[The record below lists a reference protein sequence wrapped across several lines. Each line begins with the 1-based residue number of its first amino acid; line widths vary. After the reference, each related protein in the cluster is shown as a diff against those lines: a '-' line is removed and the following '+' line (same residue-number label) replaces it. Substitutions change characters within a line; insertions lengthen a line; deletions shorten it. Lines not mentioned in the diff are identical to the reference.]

1 MKPKRWSVDYKAG
14 DESGRTYDRIVVP
27 PRPRTETE
35 LRRIYVAAATREFPG
50 VRFFIRNVGSF
61 SVGESRVRAGI
72 KGQAD
77 VYFYMRGGRGGEIE
91 LKNIRTPQTKEQK
104 AWQAFCEEWEIPF
117 LLLRAQSDDP
127 IDDWLVRT
135 YEFLKKVQR

>member
-1 MKPKRWSVDYKAG
+1 MK
-14 DESGRTYDRIVVP
+14 
-27 PRPRTETE
+27 TEIE
-35 LRRIYVAAATREFPG
+35 LRRIYVAAATQEFPD
-50 VRFFIRNVGSF
+50 VRFFIRNVGKF
-61 SVGESRVRAGI
+61 SVGESHVRAGI

-91 LKNIRTPQTKEQK
+91 LKNLHTPQTKEQR
-104 AWQAFCEEWEIPF
+104 AWQAFCEAWGIPY

-135 YEFLKKVQR
+135 YEFLKTVRP

>member
-1 MKPKRWSVDYKAG
+1 MLAGAAVTKPTK
-14 DESGRTYDRIVVP
+14 
-27 PRPRTETE
+27 RTETE
-35 LRRIYVAAATREFPG
+35 LRRIYVAEATREFTE

-61 SVGESRVRAGI
+61 AVGDARVRAGI

-91 LKNIRTPQTKEQK
+91 LKNIHTPQTKEQK
-104 AWQAFCEEWEIPF
+104 AWQSFCEAWGIPY

-135 YEFLKKVQR
+135 FDFLKTVQR